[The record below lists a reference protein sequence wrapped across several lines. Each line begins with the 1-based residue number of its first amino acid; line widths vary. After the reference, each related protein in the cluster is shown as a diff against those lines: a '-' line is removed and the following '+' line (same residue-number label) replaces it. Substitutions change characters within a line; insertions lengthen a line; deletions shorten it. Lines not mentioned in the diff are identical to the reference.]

1 MSLSEP
7 RSQTSSGKKES
18 DLKVYTCGGAIGAA
32 CLLSTAVSLLSLC
45 ERVGKDAGFFSNKHD
60 FNSRRR
66 KYEADVTLER
76 QKQKALATKH
86 LSYILTQ

>member
-1 MSLSEP
+1 M
-7 RSQTSSGKKES
+7 Q
-18 DLKVYTCGGAIGAA
+18 
-32 CLLSTAVSLLSLC
+32 STAVSLLSLC

-60 FNSRRR
+60 FNSRR

-86 LSYILTQ
+86 LFYILTQ

>member
-1 MSLSEP
+1 
-7 RSQTSSGKKES
+7 
-18 DLKVYTCGGAIGAA
+18 
-32 CLLSTAVSLLSLC
+32 LLSTAVSLLSLC
-45 ERVGKDAGFFSNKHD
+45 ERVGKDDGFFSNKHD

-86 LSYILTQ
+86 LFYILTQ